1 MTATVSREI
10 RLKRRPVG
18 LPSESDFE
26 LVAVPIAAP
35 KAGEMLVRNLYMSVD
50 PYMRG
55 RMIEQ
60 PSYVQPF
67 QLGQPLEGGCVGQV
81 VQSEGGTFQVG
92 DYVLGR
98 QGWREY
104 YISHGADLTKIDPTI
119 APLQAYLGILGMPG
133 LTAYVGLL
141 DIGQPQ
147 AGNTV
152 FVSAAAGAVGSVVCQ
167 IAKLKGC
174 RVVGSVGSAAKVQW
188 LQDVAGIDAAFNYK
202 EVESLTTELG
212 KHCPHGVDVYFENV
226 GGAHLEA
233 ALEHMNIR
241 GRIALCGM
249 ISQYNES
256 QPSAGPSN
264 LRLAVRKRLML
275 RGFIVSDH
283 VDRQPQF
290 YADMGAWIAD
300 GKIRWEETI
309 VEGIQYAP
317 QAFLGLFTG
326 ENMGKMLVRLN
337 PDAS

>member
-1 MTATVSREI
+1 MAATVSREI
-10 RLKRRPVG
+10 RLKNRPVG

-26 LVAVPIAAP
+26 LVAVPMP
-35 KAGEMLVRNLYMSVD
+35 TPGAGEVLVRNLYMSVD

-81 VQSEGGTFQVG
+81 VQSEKGTFQVG

-98 QGWREY
+98 KGWREY
-104 YISHGADLTKIDPTI
+104 YISLGADLTKLDPTL
-119 APLQAYLGILGMPG
+119 APVQAYLGILGMPG

-174 RVVGSVGSAAKVQW
+174 RVVGSAGSAAKVHW
-188 LQDVAGIDAAFNYK
+188 LRDVAGIDAAFNYK

-226 GGAHLEA
+226 GGVHLEA

-256 QPSAGPSN
+256 QPFSGPSN
-264 LRLAVRKRLML
+264 LRLAVRKRLTL
-275 RGFIVSDH
+275 SGFIVSDH

-309 VEGIQYAP
+309 VDGIEHAP
-317 QAFLGLFTG
+317 KAFLGLFTG
-326 ENMGKMLVRLN
+326 ENMGKMLVRLS

>member
-1 MTATVSREI
+1 MTETVSREI
-10 RLKRRPVG
+10 RLKHRPVG
-18 LPSESDFE
+18 LPSEGDFE
-26 LVAVPIAAP
+26 LARVPIP
-35 KAGEMLVRNLYMSVD
+35 TPGAGEVLVRNLYMSVD

-81 VQSEGGTFQVG
+81 VQSEKGTFQVG

-98 QGWREY
+98 KGWREY
-104 YISHGADLTKIDPTI
+104 YISHGADLTKINPTL

-174 RVVGSVGSAAKVQW
+174 RVVGSAGSAAKVQW

-202 EVESLTTELG
+202 AVDSLTTELG
-212 KHCPHGVDVYFENV
+212 NHCPHGVDVYFENV

-256 QPSAGPSN
+256 KPSSGPSN
-264 LRLAVRKRLML
+264 LRLAVRKRLTL
-275 RGFIVSDH
+275 SGFIVSDH

-300 GKIRWEETI
+300 GRIRWEETI
-309 VEGIQYAP
+309 VDGIEHVP
-317 QAFLGLFTG
+317 QAFLGLFAG
-326 ENMGKMLVRLN
+326 ENMGKMLVRLG
-337 PDAS
+337 PGVS